1 MNEIAPEEDGLT
13 RNPNIYDDADFYN
26 SLLSYYTNKQEGT
39 KDPYSLRKTKINKK
53 EVNRKASKGRR
64 LRFQVC
70 VPSAHHTL

>member
-13 RNPNIYDDADFYN
+13 RNPNIYDDSDFYN

-64 LRFQVC
+64 LRFQVW